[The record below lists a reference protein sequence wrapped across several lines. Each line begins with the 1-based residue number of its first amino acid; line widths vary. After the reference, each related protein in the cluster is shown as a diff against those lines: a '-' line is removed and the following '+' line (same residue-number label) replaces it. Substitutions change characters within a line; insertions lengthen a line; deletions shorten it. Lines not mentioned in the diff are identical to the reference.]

1 MVQRTLATALASV
14 AIAAAAIAAA
24 ATAAS
29 AGDAP
34 RRTFVGKKLPDIGFV
49 DTEGHTIRP
58 AHFHGS
64 VLVMITGVPW

>member
-1 MVQRTLATALASV
+1 MAQRILVAALASV
-14 AIAAAAIAAA
+14 VI